1 MGLHKR
7 FPVAHGEQDDVY
19 ASLELQQPAE
29 KYIFPEK
36 ESNGANILQMVRDE
50 LMLDGNARL
59 NLASEF
65 PSQRR
70 QQ

>member
-7 FPVAHGEQDDVY
+7 FPVAHGEHDDVY

-36 ESNGANILQMVRDE
+36 KATAPIFFKWSVMN
-50 LMLDGNARL
+50 
-59 NLASEF
+59 
-65 PSQRR
+65 
-70 QQ
+70 